1 MATVYILHSLTINQY
16 YIGSCLDLTQRL
28 AEHLSK
34 KNSAAFTKRAD
45 DWKVFLT
52 IENLEYA
59 HARKLERHIKK
70 MKSRKYLENLLLFPE
85 MIERI
90 RNSTL

>member
-1 MATVYILHSLTINQY
+1 MATVHILHSLTINQY
-16 YIGSCLDLTQRL
+16 YIGSCLNFPQRL
-28 AEHLSK
+28 AEHLSN
-34 KNSAAFTKRAD
+34 KNSTAFTKRAT

-85 MIERI
+85 MIERV

>member
-34 KNSAAFTKRAD
+34 KNSAAFAKRAN

-70 MKSRKYLENLLLFPE
+70 MKSRK
-85 MIERI
+85 
-90 RNSTL
+90 